1 VVPVES
7 VPFFTGAIEWIAK
20 AYPEAKTMAH
30 VAQDDLIGIE
40 GATYTYAG
48 AKANN
53 IKVVYDKFFAPETQD
68 FAPIVSAML
77 AKKPDIINLGCSYV
91 EYVDLIVE
99 QCYKQGF
106 KGILTAVEFRWN
118 LCSRPSTRSRVTGW
132 RPEKLLV
139 VSPGL
144 MIP

>member
-1 VVPVES
+1 
-7 VPFFTGAIEWIAK
+7 
-20 AYPEAKTMAH
+20 MDCH
-30 VAQDDLIGIE
+30 
-40 GATYTYAG
+40 
-48 AKANN
+48 N

-106 KGILTAVEFRWN
+106 KGILTAVEFQ
-118 LCSRPSTRSRVTGW
+118 G
-132 RPEKLLV
+132 PE
-139 VSPGL
+139 
-144 MIP
+144 